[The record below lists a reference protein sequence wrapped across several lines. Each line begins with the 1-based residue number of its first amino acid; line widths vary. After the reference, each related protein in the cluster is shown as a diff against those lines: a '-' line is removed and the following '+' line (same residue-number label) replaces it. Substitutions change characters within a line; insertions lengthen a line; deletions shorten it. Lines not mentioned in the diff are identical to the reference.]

1 MNELESKINNILE
14 NPEAMKKIMS
24 LAQSLNLKTEE
35 QPKSQQHENKT
46 KGSNTNTF
54 PEIDLSMLQK
64 LSGLAKQTG
73 IDKNEQTLLKALAP
87 YLSRERIYKLEKA
100 MRAAKM
106 AKIASTMLGTS
117 LSPQRTCR

>member
-24 LAQSLNLKTEE
+24 LAQSLNLKTDE

-64 LSGLAKQTG
+64 LSGLTKQTG

-117 LSPQRTCR
+117 LSPQRTGR

>member
-35 QPKSQQHENKT
+35 QPKNQQHENKT

-64 LSGLAKQTG
+64 LSGLTKQTG

-117 LSPQRTCR
+117 LSPQRTGR

>member
-64 LSGLAKQTG
+64 LSGLTKQTG

-117 LSPQRTCR
+117 LSPQRTGR